1 MPHIREESDNMANPY
16 FQFKQFTIWHDK
28 CAMKVGTDGVLLGAL
43 APVDAKRLILDVGAG
58 TGLISLMMAQR
69 SVEWE
74 AHITALE
81 LDADAVCQS
90 VENIARTSWR
100 DRITVVQ
107 ADYTKFKSEKRY
119 DLIVSNPPF
128 FVDSLKSPTA
138 NRSQARHTDTLSFES
153 LIARSAE
160 LLHADGD
167 FVVIIPTDSEG
178 NFVSLCLENSLHLNR
193 RVAIQ
198 TIPNATP
205 KRVVLF
211 FSFQSSNLFDE
222 TLLVELERH
231 KYSEAYINLT
241 KEFYLKM

>member
-1 MPHIREESDNMANPY
+1 MANPY

-43 APVDAKRLILDVGAG
+43 APVDAKKSILDVGAG
-58 TGLISLMMAQR
+58 TGLIALMMAQR
-69 SVEWE
+69 SVEWG
-74 AHITALE
+74 AQITALE

-90 VENIARTSWR
+90 EENTARSPWQ
-100 DRITVVQ
+100 DRITVVH
-107 ADYTKFKSEKRY
+107 ADYTAFNGQNRY

-138 NRSQARHTDTLSFES
+138 NRSQARHTDTLSFENLIRRTAS
-153 LIARSAE
+153 L
-160 LLHADGD
+160 LQADGE
-167 FVVIIPTDSEG
+167 FVVIIPTDAEVS
-178 NFVSLCLENSLHLNR
+178 FVERCLENNLYLNR

-211 FSFQSSNLFDE
+211 FSFQSLNLSDE